1 VPSVTLDPR
10 RLYFPDTASR
20 PGRHLAVSPKNSDLE
35 YLHYARIRLAAGSS
49 ATSSS
54 APGLR
59 SVSFETGPRETGLL
73 CMKGSCRLRV
83 TLASASGEP
92 DSVAQ
97 SVPRSAPQN
106 IELGLH
112 DGVYIP
118 RGSAVEV
125 STEGEVDL
133 VECSAEVSGEYPLQ
147 IVRYADVA
155 KTPSLK
161 FSAGGEASRRD
172 LNIVLG
178 NNVKAGRIVAGFTR
192 SAPGNWTSWPPHEH
206 AAILEEAYV
215 YFDMPA
221 PAFGVQLVYSSTER
235 PECAQIVRDG
245 DAVLMPW
252 GYHPN
257 VAAPGHGI
265 NFIWMMAAR
274 NEVTDRLF
282 GVVNVQPGF
291 ADKGSGLEAS
301 RK

>member
-1 VPSVTLDPR
+1 MPIPSLDPR

-20 PGRHLAVSPKNSDLE
+20 PGRYLAVSPKNSDLE
-35 YLHYARIRLAAGSS
+35 YLHYARLRLDADSP
-49 ATSSS
+49 ATT
-54 APGLR
+54 
-59 SVSFETGPRETGLL
+59 FETGPRETGLL

-83 TLASASGEP
+83 SLPNPSAGHAATESI
-92 DSVAQ
+92 D
-97 SVPRSAPQN
+97 
-106 IELGLH
+106 LGLH
-112 DGVYIP
+112 DAAYIP
-118 RGSAVEV
+118 RGSVVEV
-125 STEGEVDL
+125 RTESEVDL

-147 IVRYADVA
+147 IVRYADVS
-155 KTPSLK
+155 KTPALK

-215 YFDMPA
+215 YYDMPA
-221 PAFGVQLVYSSTER
+221 PAFGVQLVYSSPER
-235 PECAQIVRDG
+235 AECAQIVRDG
-245 DAVLMPW
+245 DAVLMPS

-274 NEVTDRLF
+274 TEVTDRLF

-291 ADKGSGLEAS
+291 GDKGSGLEAS

>member
-1 VPSVTLDPR
+1 
-10 RLYFPDTASR
+10 
-20 PGRHLAVSPKNSDLE
+20 VSPKNSDLE
-35 YLHYARIRLAAGSS
+35 YLHYARLRLDADSL
-49 ATSSS
+49 ATK
-54 APGLR
+54 
-59 SVSFETGPRETGLL
+59 FETGPRETGLL

-83 TLASASGEP
+83 TLPSSSGQQTSAE
-92 DSVAQ
+92 Q
-97 SVPRSAPQN
+97 

-118 RGSAVEV
+118 RGSVVEV
-125 STEGEVDL
+125 STDSEVDL

-155 KTPSLK
+155 MRPGLK
-161 FSAGGEASRRD
+161 FSAGGEACRRD

-215 YFDMPA
+215 YYDMPA
-221 PAFGVQLVYSSTER
+221 PAFGVQLVYSSTGR
-235 PECAQIVRDG
+235 AECAQIVRDG
-245 DAVLMPW
+245 DAVLMPS

-257 VAAPGHGI
+257 VAAPGHSI

-274 NEVTDRLF
+274 TEVTDRLF

-291 ADKGSGLEAS
+291 GDKGSGLEAS

>member
-1 VPSVTLDPR
+1 MPSVTLDPR
-10 RLYFPDTASR
+10 RLYFPNTASR

-35 YLHYARIRLAAGSS
+35 YLHYARLRLDAGSS
-49 ATSSS
+49 PT
-54 APGLR
+54 
-59 SVSFETGPRETGLL
+59 VSFETGPRETGLL

-83 TLASASGEP
+83 TLASTSAEHT
-92 DSVAQ
+92 
-97 SVPRSAPQN
+97 APQS
-106 IELGLH
+106 IDLGLH

-118 RGSAVEV
+118 RGSVVEV
-125 STEGEVDL
+125 STDSEADL

-155 KTPSLK
+155 KTPALK

-172 LNIVLG
+172 LNIVIG

-215 YFDMPA
+215 YYDMPA
-221 PAFGVQLVYSSTER
+221 PAFGVQLVYSSPETA
-235 PECAQIVRDG
+235 ECAQIVRDG
-245 DAVLMPW
+245 DAVLMPS

-257 VAAPGHGI
+257 VAAPGHSI

-274 NEVTDRLF
+274 TEVTDRLF

-291 ADKGSGLEAS
+291 GDKGSGLEAS